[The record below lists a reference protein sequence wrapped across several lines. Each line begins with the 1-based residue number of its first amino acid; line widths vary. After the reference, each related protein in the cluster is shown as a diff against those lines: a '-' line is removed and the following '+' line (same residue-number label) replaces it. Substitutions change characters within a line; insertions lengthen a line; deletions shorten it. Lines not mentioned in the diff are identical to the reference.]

1 MTTPP
6 ITAHCAGAFGP
17 PRERALRL
25 MSLPFSR
32 DGLRL
37 LSGRVPSRL
46 VEPLVALLAAA
57 RVTPAA
63 LSVAGLLG
71 NVAAAAL
78 VARGELVAGGA
89 VMLLASTLDLLDGAL
104 ARATGKATRF
114 GAVLDATFDRVS
126 EAAVLFGLL
135 VYQSGLGNREESLLV
150 FVAATGAMLVS
161 YIRARAEAN
170 GVTLTEGVFTRPER
184 VVLLAAAL
192 LTGWVRLGLWLLA
205 VLSLLTAAQRFYLA
219 ARALRR
225 EAP

>member
-1 MTTPP
+1 
-6 ITAHCAGAFGP
+6 
-17 PRERALRL
+17 

-32 DGLRL
+32 GGLRL
-37 LSGRVPSRL
+37 LSGRAPSRL
-46 VEPLVALLAAA
+46 VDPLVALLAAA
-57 RVTPAA
+57 GVTPAA

-71 NVAAAAL
+71 NVAAAVL
-78 VARGELVAGGA
+78 VARGELVAGGV

-114 GAVLDATFDRVS
+114 GAVLDASFDRVS

-135 VYQSGLGNREESLLV
+135 VYESGLGNREESLLI
-150 FVAATGAMLVS
+150 FVAATGSMLVS

-205 VLSLLTAAQRFYLA
+205 VLSLLTAGQRFFLA

>member
-1 MTTPP
+1 
-6 ITAHCAGAFGP
+6 
-17 PRERALRL
+17 

-32 DGLRL
+32 DRLRL
-37 LSGRVPSRL
+37 LSGRAPSRL
-46 VEPLVALLAAA
+46 VEPLVALLSAAG
-57 RVTPAA
+57 VTPAA

-78 VARGELVAGGA
+78 VARGELVAGGV

-135 VYQSGLGNREESLLV
+135 VYESGLGNREESLLV
-150 FVAATGAMLVS
+150 FVVATGSMLVS

-225 EAP
+225 EAS

>member
-1 MTTPP
+1 
-6 ITAHCAGAFGP
+6 
-17 PRERALRL
+17 

-37 LSGRVPSRL
+37 LSGRAPSRL

-57 RVTPAA
+57 GVTPAA

-78 VARGELVAGGA
+78 VARGELVAGGV

-114 GAVLDATFDRVS
+114 GRGAGRYLRPGVGGGGAVRPASVRERPGKPRGVATRLRRGDRVD
-126 EAAVLFGLL
+126 AGL
-135 VYQSGLGNREESLLV
+135 RI
-150 FVAATGAMLVS
+150 
-161 YIRARAEAN
+161 IRARAEAN
-170 GVTLTEGVFTRPER
+170 GVSLTEGVFTRPER

-192 LTGWVRLGLWLLA
+192 LSGWVRLGLWLLA
-205 VLSLLTAAQRFYLA
+205 ALSLLTAAQRFYLA